1 MVTAGRCGHREEHR
15 VQHVPGPGGARH
27 RRGRHGAEDRGARQV
42 GVESHQVGHDSE
54 LFNAHAQSTI
64 QNV

>member
-27 RRGRHGAEDRGARQV
+27 RRGRHGEEDRGAREV
-42 GVESHQVGHDSE
+42 GVESDQVGHDSG
-54 LFNAHAQSTI
+54 LFNAQSTI

>member
-54 LFNAHAQSTI
+54 LFHAHAQSTI
-64 QNV
+64 

>member
-1 MVTAGRCGHREEHR
+1 MVTVGRCGHREEHR

-54 LFNAHAQSTI
+54 LFHAHAQSTI